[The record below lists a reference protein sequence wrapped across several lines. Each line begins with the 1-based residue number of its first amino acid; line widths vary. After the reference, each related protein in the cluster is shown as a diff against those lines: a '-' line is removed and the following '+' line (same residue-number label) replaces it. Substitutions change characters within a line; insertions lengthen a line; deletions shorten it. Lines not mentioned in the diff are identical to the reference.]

1 MRRYDEQNR
10 LTGVQC
16 NCCKK
21 ELQIED
27 GIIKEGC
34 FSVDYTW
41 GYFSKKDGMCH
52 KLDLCED
59 CYDRFVQELD
69 IPVTETEQNE
79 LL

>member
-1 MRRYDEQNR
+1 MRRYDEFNR

-21 ELQIED
+21 ELPVENEIV
-27 GIIKEGC
+27 KEGC
-34 FSVDYTW
+34 FSVDFSW

-59 CYDRFVQELD
+59 CYDRFAKELA
-69 IPVTETEQNE
+69 IPVTETENSE